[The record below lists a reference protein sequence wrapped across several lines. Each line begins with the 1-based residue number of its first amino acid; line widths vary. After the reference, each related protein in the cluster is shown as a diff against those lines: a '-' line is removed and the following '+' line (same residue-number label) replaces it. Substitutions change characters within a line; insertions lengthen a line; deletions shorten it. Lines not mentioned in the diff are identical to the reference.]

1 MALMGRIVTAVAGR
15 TLARNMGGVSAGPA
29 GLVRGAALPML
40 ARRLGPMGMIGVAVG
55 AWAINKV
62 ITARAA
68 ALPEAAASPVLPAI
82 AGSAAMNTDAGDPLP
97 GQITSARSP
106 VTS

>member
-1 MALMGRIVTAVAGR
+1 MAIMGRIVTAVAGR
-15 TLARNMGGVSAGPA
+15 AVARSVGGIAAGPA
-29 GLVRGAALPML
+29 GLVLGAALPML

-62 ITARAA
+62 IVERAA
-68 ALPEAAASPVLPAI
+68 ALPEAATAPVLPAI
-82 AGSAAMNTDAGDPLP
+82 AGSAAMNRDAGDALP
-97 GQITSARSP
+97 GQIASARSP